1 MDDNPTTLRQID
13 SNTRYCALIGYPVRH
28 SASPAF
34 QNAGMTAMGLNWR
47 YLALEVCPENFS
59 AAVAGAKSMG
69 FIGLNLTVPHKES
82 AFKLVDEVSESAQ
95 ILKSI
100 NTIKFE
106 GLNTNGNWQP
116 IQEFQ
121 NEYPKQ
127 IKSIGYNTDA
137 DAIPKAIKEEL
148 NFDFSHS
155 KILILGAGGAG
166 RVAALRIAK
175 EGIDTLYIVNRTQEK
190 AERLRHE
197 ISQYYP
203 MVNIKLGYPEAT
215 TKIDIII
222 NATSLG
228 LKSNDPL
235 PCDLSSFSF
244 KQTSFAFDMIYRP
257 SRTPFLIQ
265 AENEGCK
272 IANGMNMLLYQGV
285 ESLKIWSGKAVP
297 VEIMRKALTENI
309 YPKQS

>member
-1 MDDNPTTLRQID
+1 MDDNPTTLRQIN

-34 QNAGMTAMGLNWR
+34 QNAGMMAMGLNWR
-47 YLALEVCPENFS
+47 YLALEVCPENIET
-59 AAVAGAKSMG
+59 AIAGAKSMG
-69 FIGLNLTVPHKES
+69 FVGLNLTVPHKES
-82 AFKLVDEVSESAQ
+82 AFKLVDEVSESSQ

-137 DAIPKAIKEEL
+137 EAIPKAIKEEL
-148 NFDFSHS
+148 GFDFIHS

-166 RVAALRIAK
+166 RVAALRLAK

-190 AERLRHE
+190 AERLRNE
-197 ISQYYP
+197 ISHYYP
-203 MVNIKLGYPEAT
+203 SIKIKLGYPELSA
-215 TKIDIII
+215 KIDLII

-244 KQTSFAFDMIYRP
+244 KQTLFAFDMIYRP
-257 SRTPFLIQ
+257 ARTPFLAY
-265 AENEGCK
+265 AENAGCK

-285 ESLKIWSGKAVP
+285 ESLKIWSGESVP
-297 VEIMRKALTENI
+297 VEIMRKALIENI